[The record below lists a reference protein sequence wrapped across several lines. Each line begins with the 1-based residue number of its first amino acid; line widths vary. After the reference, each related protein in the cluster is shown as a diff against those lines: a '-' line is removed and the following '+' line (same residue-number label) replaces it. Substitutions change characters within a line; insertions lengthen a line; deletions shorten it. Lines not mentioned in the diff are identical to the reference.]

1 MTRLLPDWLRS
12 YPRDALRGDLSAGLI
27 VAVMLVPQGMAYAML
42 AGLPPVVGL
51 YASIAPLL
59 AYAALGSSRQLAVGP
74 VAMVSLLVAGA
85 VGSIAEPGTA
95 TYLGAALLLA
105 LMVGVIQ
112 FGMGVLRLGA
122 VVRLLAHP
130 VVSGFTSA
138 AALVIAASQ
147 LESLLGIGLPRTD
160 RLHELLIALLPRLG
174 EVHIATLILGGLAV
188 AALMAGRR
196 WAPRAPLALVVVV
209 GTTLAVVGLG
219 LDVAVVGQVP
229 GGLPSLTFPNLD
241 LGSIRSLLPAALIIS
256 AIGFMESIAVANTLA
271 RRHGATVNS
280 DRELLGLGAANLA
293 AAFTGG
299 YPVTGGLS
307 RSAVND
313 QAGARTPLASVIT
326 AGLVGLTLIL
336 FTPLFRHLP
345 KAALAAIIIVAVL
358 GLVDFKEFKHLWH
371 VKRSDAVLL
380 ALTFVATLTLGV
392 EIGIGLGV
400 LASLA
405 VYLVRAGT
413 PHMAVLGRLEDGE
426 WRNVARF
433 PGAEP
438 MPDVLVVRVDS
449 AVWFANVDFVRAALN
464 RHLRAAPR
472 TRRVVLDASGINALD
487 SAGAAALEEQVLA
500 WRANDLE
507 VVLAQVKGPVR
518 DVLERAGAT
527 ERLGPTAFARSIDA
541 ALPVRQPR
549 PACARL
555 DGHPLS
561 TGVRT

>member
-95 TYLGAALLLA
+95 IYLGAALLLA

-112 FGMGVLRLGA
+112 FGMGLLRLGA

-241 LGSIRSLLPAALIIS
+241 SASIRALLPAALIIS

-271 RRHGATVNS
+271 RRHGATVDS

-299 YPVTGGLS
+299 YPVTGGFS

-449 AVWFANVDFVRAALN
+449 AVWVANVDFVRAALN
-464 RHLRAAPR
+464 RHLRAAPQ